1 MESTNNTILSF
12 EEFTKQQTGGEMG
25 TDQTPE
31 VSTELTGE
39 EPLALPAPA
48 EEPMTGDTEH
58 NVPTNMMDDEPAGNE
73 PNIEVETGADAVD
86 AHTDE
91 NQEG

>member
-1 MESTNNTILSF
+1 M
-12 EEFTKQQTGGEMG
+12 
-25 TDQTPE
+25 
-31 VSTELTGE
+31 TGE

-48 EEPMTGDTEH
+48 EEPMAGNTDH

-86 AHTDE
+86 AHADE